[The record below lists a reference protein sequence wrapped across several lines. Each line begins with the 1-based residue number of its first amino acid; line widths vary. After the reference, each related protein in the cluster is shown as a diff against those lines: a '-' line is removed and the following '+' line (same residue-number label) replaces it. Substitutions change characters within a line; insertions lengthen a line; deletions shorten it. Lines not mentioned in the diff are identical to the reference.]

1 MKESHDLLG
10 RWMAA
15 GVTLSAACLALGL
28 VLAYVDRTLDVPE
41 GPHPLLD
48 TGLIILMVTP
58 LARVLVALSEE
69 IRKRNW
75 FFASM
80 TFIVLAVLCATLWTA
95 VRAA

>member
-1 MKESHDLLG
+1 MKESHNLLG

-28 VLAYVDRTLDVPE
+28 VLAYVDRARDVPD

-58 LARVLVALSEE
+58 LARVLVSLAEE
-69 IRKRNW
+69 VRDRNW

-80 TFIVLAVLCATLWTA
+80 TFIVVSILCVTLWTA
-95 VRAA
+95 MRAG